1 MWCAAAAFRLAADDV
16 VPLNEA
22 WAYVA
27 ERPARAA
34 GLADRGVLATG
45 KRADLIAVDGS
56 DARRPKLVAAM
67 AKGRFV
73 HLAETGRLQ

>member
-1 MWCAAAAFRLAADDV
+1 MLAAFRLAADGV

-22 WAYVA
+22 WAFVS

-34 GLADRGVLATG
+34 GLADRGVLEPG
-45 KRADLIAVDGS
+45 KRADLIVVDGS